1 MKWYQMLEHL
11 PAVPLLMAASLQTTI
26 VERPPL
32 ARLLDELGDVLQA
45 HDGDGDVDVVGHVA
59 G

>member
-1 MKWYQMLEHL
+1 MLEHL
-11 PAVPLLMAASLQTTI
+11 PAVPLLVAASLQTAV

>member
-1 MKWYQMLEHL
+1 MLEHL
-11 PAVPLLMAASLQTTI
+11 PAVPLLVAASLQTAI
-26 VERPPL
+26 VERPLL

-45 HDGDGDVDVVGHVA
+45 HDRDGDVYVVGHVA